1 VGSAQ
6 VRALVEPEAHHARA
20 ATGAG
25 IRGMI
30 PLQAALLAGHG
41 APDAACALAVGV
53 PVAARASKAVPF
65 T

>member
-53 PVAARASKAVPF
+53 PVAARASKAVSF